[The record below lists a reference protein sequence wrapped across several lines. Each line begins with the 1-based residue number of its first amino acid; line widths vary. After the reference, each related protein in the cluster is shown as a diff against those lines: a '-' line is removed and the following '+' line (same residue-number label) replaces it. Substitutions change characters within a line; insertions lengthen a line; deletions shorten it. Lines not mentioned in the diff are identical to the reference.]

1 MGLEGTL
8 AAFSVTDIFQALS
21 MQKKTGTLTVE
32 SREDTI
38 KISFLG
44 GQIVSADSASRGL
57 EESIGTLLV
66 RSGRLAAE
74 DLLRVRETQ
83 KETRRRLDLLLDRQ
97 KLVSSEI
104 LREALRLQIG
114 RIVFAAFRCTEG
126 RFRFRPEGVLEQ
138 DAALLFPIPADSLLM
153 EAVQFLD
160 EWPKLEKKVSSPDMV
175 YRRTPGL
182 ENLRLVLSADE
193 TGEGALLVS
202 RREAEVWSWIDG
214 RRRVEE
220 ILERAFLSDLD
231 AYRALADLQ
240 DRNLIVQERLQA
252 PAGTQPDARDSWISA
267 RAIGLWALFLLI
279 AALAVREVPGNPWN
293 LFLHPPGERREAADL
308 LKAVSLGRL
317 GSIERALRVYYD
329 SSGRYPKRVEDLLA
343 AGVLAREA
351 ITDPYGRTYRY
362 ILRSEDGKFSL
373 YGRNAQGNID
383 LDLSFERSLAP
394 VSESRPAG
402 KANRYRLGLI
412 KLYLTMFH

>member
-21 MQKKTGTLTVE
+21 LQKKTGTLTVE
-32 SREDTI
+32 SRGDTI

-44 GQIVSADSASRGL
+44 GQIISADSASRGL

-83 KETRRRLDLLLDRQ
+83 KETQQPLDLLLDRQ
-97 KLVSSEI
+97 KLVSSEV

-114 RIVFAAFRCTEG
+114 RIIFAAFRCTEG
-126 RFRFRPEGVLEQ
+126 RFRFRQEGVIEQ
-138 DAALLFPIPADSLLM
+138 DATLLLTIPADSLLV

-160 EWPKLEKKVSSPDMV
+160 EWPKLEKKVPSPDMV
-175 YRRTPGL
+175 YRRAPGL
-182 ENLRLVLSADE
+182 ENLRLVLSAAE
-193 TGEGALLVS
+193 TGQGALLVS
-202 RREAEVWSWIDG
+202 RREAEIWSWVDG
-214 RRRVEE
+214 KRRVEE

-231 AYRALADLQ
+231 AYRALVDLQ

-252 PAGTQPDARDSWISA
+252 PAGAQPDRRDSWISA

-293 LFLHPPGERREAADL
+293 LFLHPPGERRETADL

-329 SSGRYPKRVEDLLA
+329 SSGQYAKRVEDLLA
-343 AGVLAREA
+343 AGVLTREA
-351 ITDPYGRTYRY
+351 ITDPYGRPYRY

-373 YGRNAQGNID
+373 YGRNAEGNID

-402 KANRYRLGLI
+402 KTKPPDQRPGVQVVR
-412 KLYLTMFH
+412 

>member
-21 MQKKTGTLTVE
+21 LQKKTGTLTVK
-32 SREDTI
+32 SRDDTI
-38 KISFLG
+38 KISFVG

-66 RSGRLAAE
+66 RSGRLGAE

-83 KETRRRLDLLLDRQ
+83 KETRQRLDLLLDRQ
-97 KLVSSEI
+97 KLVSSEV

-114 RIVFAAFRCTEG
+114 RIIFAAFRCTEG
-126 RFRFRPEGVLEQ
+126 RFRFRQEGVLEQ

-153 EAVQFLD
+153 EAVQFLN
-160 EWPKLEKKVSSPDMV
+160 EWPKLEKKVPSPDMV
-175 YRRTPGL
+175 YRRAPGL

-202 RREAEVWSWIDG
+202 RREAEIWNWVDG

-252 PAGTQPDARDSWISA
+252 PAGTEPDRRDSWISA

-293 LFLHPPGERREAADL
+293 LFLHPPGERREVADL

-329 SSGRYPKRVEDLLA
+329 SSGQYPKRIEDLLA
-343 AGVLAREA
+343 AGVLTREA
-351 ITDPYGRTYRY
+351 ITDPYGRHYRY

-402 KANRYRLGLI
+402 KAKPPDQRPGVQVVR
-412 KLYLTMFH
+412 

>member
-402 KANRYRLGLI
+402 KAKPSLVD
-412 KLYLTMFH
+412 TA

>member
-21 MQKKTGTLTVE
+21 LQKKTGTLTVK
-32 SREDTI
+32 SPDDTI

-83 KETRRRLDLLLDRQ
+83 KETQERLDLLLERQ
-97 KLVSSEI
+97 KLVSSEV

-114 RIVFAAFRCTEG
+114 RIIFAAFRCTEG
-126 RFRFRPEGVLEQ
+126 RFRFRQEGVIGQ
-138 DAALLFPIPADSLLM
+138 DAALFPIPADSLLM

-160 EWPKLEKKVSSPDMV
+160 EWPKLEKKVPSPDMV
-175 YRRTPGL
+175 YRRAPGL

-193 TGEGALLVS
+193 TGGGALLVS
-202 RREAEVWSWIDG
+202 RREAEIWSWVDG

-220 ILERAFLSDLD
+220 ILERALLSDLD

-252 PAGTQPDARDSWISA
+252 PAGTQPDRKDPWISA

-308 LKAVSLGRL
+308 LKAVSLCRL

-329 SSGRYPKRVEDLLA
+329 SSGQYPKRVEDLLA
-343 AGVLAREA
+343 AGVLTREA
-351 ITDPYGRTYRY
+351 ITDPYGRPYRY

-402 KANRYRLGLI
+402 KAKPPDQKPGVQVVR
-412 KLYLTMFH
+412 